1 MKTCIIGAGVAGCC
15 AAIQAARSGSECLLI
30 EKSGIPGGTLTLGGV
45 PCPGLFHAWNGR
57 QVIAGIGWE
66 LVKECVELAGT
77 QMPDMSKFDMNYF
90 WHWQIPVN
98 PVLFACLCDEKF
110 KSLNI
115 DVRYHTMTAAVEQE
129 QNQWKIT
136 LCGKDGLYTEYA
148 DMLIDCTGD
157 ADVVK
162 MAGYPVAEP
171 EVCQPGTSSYNCTG
185 YDFDAIDWD
194 NLREAFNQAHARG
207 EIFPEDI
214 GWSKGFSRLF
224 LQRYGSNANHIL
236 CRNRKD
242 NRSKMDIDGRASLL
256 RTWRFLKKQP
266 GFENID
272 ISFVGMECGVRES
285 RTIIGETT
293 ITETDWLAGT
303 NYRDAVCY
311 GFYPVD
317 LHDDKEGII
326 KTLLAEGV
334 VPTISRRALIPK
346 GSTNLLAA
354 GRIISSDR
362 MANSALRIQATCMA
376 TGQAAGAI
384 AALCIKHKTNT
395 LDLEQ
400 NILRKELLAN
410 GAILPDE
417 I

>member
-1 MKTCIIGAGVAGCC
+1 MKVCVIGAGVSGCC
-15 AAIQAARSGSECLLI
+15 AAIQAARSGAECLLI

-45 PCPGLFHAWNGR
+45 PCPGLFHAWKGK

-77 QMPDMSKFDMNYF
+77 KMPDFTAFDMNYF
-90 WHWQIPVN
+90 WHYQVPVN
-98 PVLFACLCDEKF
+98 PVIFSCLCEEKF
-110 KSLNI
+110 KQHNI
-115 DVRYHTMTAAVEQE
+115 DVRYHTMIAAVEKE
-129 QNQWKIT
+129 NELWKIT
-136 LCGKDGLYTEYA
+136 LCGKDGLYTESA
-148 DMLIDCTGD
+148 SMLIDCTGD

-162 MAGYPVAEP
+162 MAGYPVNEP
-171 EVCQPGTSSYNCTG
+171 EVCQPGTSSFYCTG
-185 YDFDAIDWD
+185 YDFESIDWD
-194 NLREAFNQAHARG
+194 TLREAFNQAHARG
-207 EIFPEDI
+207 EIFPEDV

-224 LQRYGSNANHIL
+224 LQRHGSNANHIY
-236 CRNRKD
+236 CRNRKE
-242 NRSKMDIDGRASLL
+242 NRSAMEISGRESLL

-272 ISFVGMECGVRES
+272 ISFVGMECGVRET
-285 RTIIGETT
+285 RTIVGETQ
-293 ITETDWLAGT
+293 ITEADFLSGK
-303 NYRDAVCY
+303 NYPDAVCY

-326 KTLLAEGV
+326 KTLLPDGV
-334 VPTISRRALIPK
+334 IPTVPRGALIPR

-362 MANSALRIQATCMA
+362 MANSGLRIQATCMA
-376 TGQAAGAI
+376 TGQAAGAV
-384 AALCIKHKTNT
+384 AALCIRHGKNT
-395 LDLEQ
+395 LDLPQ
-400 NILRKELLAN
+400 DILRKELLAH